1 MPFPQV
7 QRLTAFYT
15 VLNGRNIFSNKVIRS
30 FHSSRPLCEDDVGQ
44 NHYETLKVGENASA
58 AEIKKCDCPMLQHF
72 RNRSFYTLSKTHHP
86 DHNRSDPEAPARFM
100 RISDAYSVLSSPDKR
115 AAYDRDVMRTRHHHH
130 HAAAATRGSYSST
143 GPAGG
148 RAASGLS
155 RRRST
160 YTGPPPSFYRN
171 GGWGAHGAKRAAA
184 HEASSGGADGARAE
198 QKPPPGD
205 GTWGAGM
212 GYGQG
217 QRAEEVPHFDHESHE
232 RTHRRM
238 DRRKASS
245 MEFEPSIGSHDSFM
259 GGFIVVS
266 AVLAVALAVPALFFS
281 LKRDR
286 SDRSEAIR
294 QRRV

>member
-1 MPFPQV
+1 MPFPQI
-7 QRLTAFYT
+7 QRLTACST
-15 VLNGRNIFSNKVIRS
+15 VLNGRNTFSNNVIRS
-30 FHSSRPLCEDDVGQ
+30 FHSSRSLCQDDVGRS
-44 NHYETLKVGENASA
+44 HYETLKVGENASA
-58 AEIKKCDCPMLQHF
+58 AEIKK
-72 RNRSFYTLSKTHHP
+72 SFYTLSKTHHP

-115 AAYDRDVMRTRHHHH
+115 AAYDRDVMRKQHHS
-130 HAAAATRGSYSST
+130 AATATRGSYSST

-171 GGWGAHGAKRAAA
+171 GGGGAHGTKRAAA
-184 HEASSGGADGARAE
+184 HEASSGGAGGARAE
-198 QKPPPGD
+198 EKAPGG

-217 QRAEEVPHFDHESHE
+217 QRAEDVPHFDHEGHE

-245 MEFEPSIGSHDSFM
+245 TGFEPPVGSDDSFM

-266 AVLAVALAVPALFFS
+266 TVLAVSLAVPALFFS
-281 LKRDR
+281 AKRDR
-286 SDRSEAIR
+286 ADRNEAIR
-294 QRRV
+294 QGRV

>member
-1 MPFPQV
+1 
-7 QRLTAFYT
+7 
-15 VLNGRNIFSNKVIRS
+15 
-30 FHSSRPLCEDDVGQ
+30 
-44 NHYETLKVGENASA
+44 
-58 AEIKKCDCPMLQHF
+58 
-72 RNRSFYTLSKTHHP
+72 
-86 DHNRSDPEAPARFM
+86 M

-115 AAYDRDVMRTRHHHH
+115 AAYDRDVMRKQHHS
-130 HAAAATRGSYSST
+130 AATATRGSYSST

-171 GGWGAHGAKRAAA
+171 GGWGAHGTKRAAA
-184 HEASSGGADGARAE
+184 HEASSGGAGGARAE
-198 QKPPPGD
+198 EKAPGG

-217 QRAEEVPHFDHESHE
+217 QRAEDVPHFDHEGHE

-245 MEFEPSIGSHDSFM
+245 TGFEPPVGSDDSFM

-266 AVLAVALAVPALFFS
+266 TVLAVALAVPALFFS
-281 LKRDR
+281 AKRDR
-286 SDRSEAIR
+286 ADRNEAIR
-294 QRRV
+294 QGRV